1 MCSIHFR
8 LKDKMSVRPH
18 GERLEVFSGRSVT
31 LDEIPVKYIIDV
43 VDEKNEYKPFI
54 TTWDY
59 EQENIEVA
67 L

>member
-1 MCSIHFR
+1 M
-8 LKDKMSVRPH
+8 
-18 GERLEVFSGRSVT
+18 SGRSVT

>member
-1 MCSIHFR
+1 MRHMESDWDFLIEHAKR
-8 LKDKMSVRPH
+8 Y
-18 GERLEVFSGRSVT
+18 GRSVT

-54 TTWDY
+54 TIWDY
-59 EQENIEVA
+59 EQENIEVV